1 MALLILGDPNI
12 GESIANKA
20 IIEEIQK
27 ANPNIEIRNLAILYP
42 DFKIDIAKEQE
53 ALLRHDLIV
62 FQYPLYWYNMPA
74 ILKQWF
80 DVVFT
85 HQFAYGSK
93 GDKLKDK
100 KLLASVTVGSLER
113 EYRTFGKHN
122 FRINDFFKNVEQT
135 AYFAQMTFLDP
146 LFFHGTSAVDGFT
159 ASEIERRA
167 SSYAKDLISFIERV
181 ELSSVV
187 Q

>member
-1 MALLILGDPNI
+1 MALLILGHPNI

-20 IIEEIQK
+20 IIEEIQRV
-27 ANPNIEIRNLAILYP
+27 NPNIEIRNLAALYP
-42 DFKIDIAKEQE
+42 DFKIDSAKEQE
-53 ALLRHDLIV
+53 ALLKHDLII

-100 KLLASVTVGSLER
+100 KVLASVTVGSLEK

-122 FRINDFFKNVEQT
+122 FRINDFFKNIEQT
-135 AYFAQMTFLDP
+135 AYFAQMLFLDP
-146 LFFHGTSAVDGFT
+146 LFFHGTSTVDGFT
-159 ASEIERRA
+159 VSEIEGRARSYARDLLNYIEKAEA
-167 SSYAKDLISFIERV
+167 SSFVL
-181 ELSSVV
+181 
-187 Q
+187 